1 MSKHEKTAIAPSAPD
16 AGSVRQEPLHTLTT
30 TCPPDR
36 DLPDPA
42 SLSLEEL
49 APIVIEG
56 VRKLR
61 LYRPY
66 ILAFLKK
73 FQEAQRDSKNRLK
86 VPVKGCY
93 TFQEFCRKHLGKSPQ
108 AVYALAKEIGEETK
122 RLNNSEKPK
131 LTADSSDVSAKEP
144 ATAHPAPQPISI
156 PKSATFGVQDA
167 ISDVCRRV
175 HFITAFMNPGEKLQV
190 CQGVIDKMQSE
201 IDLISNRNLRSEAA
215 A

>member
-16 AGSVRQEPLHTLTT
+16 AEGVRQETLHTLTA

-73 FQEAQRDSKNRLK
+73 FQEAERDSKNRLK
-86 VPVKGCY
+86 VPVKGCH
-93 TFQEFCRKHLGKSPQ
+93 TFKEFCGKHLGRSPQ
-108 AVYALAKEIGEETK
+108 AVYDQIREETK
-122 RLNNSEKPK
+122 RLNNSDKPK
-131 LTADSSDVSAKEP
+131 IAAGSSAKP
-144 ATAHPAPQPISI
+144 AKGPAAAPAAPLPISI
-156 PKSATFGVQDA
+156 PESAAFGVQDA
-167 ISDVCRRV
+167 IRHSCQYVNDIAAYMKPDEKVRV
-175 HFITAFMNPGEKLQV
+175 Y
-190 CQGVIDKMQSE
+190 QGVIDRMQSA
-201 IDLISNRNLRSEAA
+201 IALISEGNPRSEAA

>member
-1 MSKHEKTAIAPSAPD
+1 MNKHEKTAIAPSAPD
-16 AGSVRQEPLHTLTT
+16 AEGVRQETLHTLTT

-66 ILAFLKK
+66 ILTFLKK
-73 FQEAQRDSKNRLK
+73 FQEADRDGKNRLK
-86 VPVKGCY
+86 VPVKGCH
-93 TFQEFCRKHLGKSPQ
+93 TFKEFCRTHLDRSPQ

-122 RLNNSEKPK
+122 RLNNREK
-131 LTADSSDVSAKEP
+131 TRIAAGSSDKSAKEP
-144 ATAHPAPQPISI
+144 APALPAPQPISI
-156 PKSATFGVQDA
+156 PESAAFGVQDA
-167 ISDVCRRV
+167 IRHSCQYLNDIAV
-175 HFITAFMNPGEKLQV
+175 FLNPNEKVQV
-190 CQGVIDKMQSE
+190 YQAVINKMQSE
-201 IDLISNRNLRSEAA
+201 IDLISKESLRSKAVA
-215 A
+215 